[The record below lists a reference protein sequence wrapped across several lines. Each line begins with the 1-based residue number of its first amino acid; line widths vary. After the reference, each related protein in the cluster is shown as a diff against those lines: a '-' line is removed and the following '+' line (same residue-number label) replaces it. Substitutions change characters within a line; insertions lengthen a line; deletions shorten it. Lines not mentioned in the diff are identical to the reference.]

1 METGQVNRRAQGGEM
16 FNKEFEV
23 TLHKASADQMKAKP
37 DQSRL
42 GFGQFF
48 TDHMFT
54 MRWNRQ
60 NGWHDAAIEPYS
72 NFSLD
77 PAAMVFHYG
86 QAIFEGMKAYRGKDD
101 QIFLFRPADNFARM
115 NQSALR
121 ICMPRFPQDRVLQAL
136 RAMVYLDQE
145 WVPNTPGATL
155 YIRPTM
161 IATEPA
167 LGLRPAEEY
176 LFFIICCPVGAY
188 YAEGFSPTRI
198 YVEDQYV
205 RAVPGGVGDAKTA
218 GNYAASVKAQVEA
231 HDKGYTQ
238 VLWLDAVERRYVEE
252 VGTSNIFFLIDDELI
267 TPPLEGSIL
276 PGITRDSV
284 IQLARD
290 WGYRVSERRI
300 TIDEVVAAGKSG
312 ALKESFGTGTAAVI
326 SPVGEFC
333 YREQHVS
340 INGGAAGE
348 LAKRLYDEL
357 QAIQF
362 GYQEDPHKW
371 RVRVG

>member
-1 METGQVNRRAQGGEM
+1 M
-16 FNKEFEV
+16 FNKELEV
-23 TLHKASADQMKAKP
+23 TLHKASADQMKTKP
-37 DQSRL
+37 DQAKL

-54 MRWNRQ
+54 MRWTRQ
-60 NGWHDAAIEPYS
+60 NGWHDATIEPYKS
-72 NFSLD
+72 FTLD

-101 QIFLFRPADNFARM
+101 QIFLFRPSDNLTRM
-115 NQSALR
+115 NQSAQR

-145 WVPNTPGATL
+145 WVPSTPGATL

-198 YVEDQYV
+198 YVEDKYV

-231 HDKGYTQ
+231 HDRGYTQ

-290 WGYRVSERRI
+290 WGYQVSERRI

-333 YREQHVS
+333 YREQHLQ
-340 INGGAAGE
+340 INGGKAGD
-348 LAKRLYDEL
+348 LAKRLHDEL
-357 QAIQF
+357 QALQF
-362 GYQEDPHKW
+362 GYLDDPHKW